1 MKNQSRLFLSS
12 LRMQNFATFQDEE
25 ILFDKGFNAIIGE
38 TGSGKSLI
46 LDALQLIFGMRA
58 DKKTVRKGAEF
69 AIVEATFSDVDETV
83 RSYLNSIGHP
93 CNEEVVLKRIVY
105 STGTSK
111 AFLNFQQCPLS
122 TLTDFSRRFTD
133 LVGQFENQKLLSE
146 NYQLKLLDSFAGIQ
160 SKTDSYKLM
169 FEEMNSVQAQI
180 QEKSN
185 YLSELQQKRDFI
197 EFQLNELSTLDPSE
211 EDENLL
217 LEKKDT
223 LLFSQQNHETVSAAI
238 SVLSEN
244 DEFNI
249 LDGLKKIT
257 RDLEKLKGS
266 KMTDLSARFTE
277 CHSLLQDLTFELSGT
292 LEIEY
297 SEAELEEIIDRLDRY
312 QRLKRK
318 FNTNTKGLAE
328 LSEKFHSEL
337 KDLNQSDSLLDELK
351 KRYSILEKE
360 CLKLANDLHKE
371 RQKSST
377 GLSTLLSKSVQ
388 ELKMN
393 GAQLKYEVEST
404 GVLGKLGLS
413 RINFIAET
421 NPGEGFFKVKE
432 IASGGELS
440 RILLSLRQ
448 ILSANDTISVF
459 LFDEIDT
466 GVGGETALSIGKAL
480 RNVSSKSQVIAITHL
495 PQIAHHA
502 DKLLVVKKESIV
514 ENEKARTISVARSI
528 IDDEKDNFVQN
539 MASLH

>member
-1 MKNQSRLFLSS
+1 
-12 LRMQNFATFQDEE
+12 MQNFATFQDEE

-69 AIVEATFSDVDETV
+69 AIVEAVFSDVDETV
-83 RSYLNSIGHP
+83 RSYLNTIGHP
-93 CNEEVVLKRIVY
+93 CTDEVVLKRIVY

-111 AFLNFQQCPLS
+111 AFLNFQQCPLA
-122 TLTDFSRRFTD
+122 TLSDFSRRFTD

-160 SKTDSYKLM
+160 SKTESYKMM
-169 FEEMNSVQAQI
+169 FEEMNSVNSLI
-180 QEKSN
+180 HEKSN
-185 YLSELQQKRDFI
+185 YLNELQQKRDFI
-197 EFQLNELSTLDPSE
+197 EFQLNELSSLDPSV
-211 EDENLL
+211 EDENQL

-223 LLFSQQNHETVSAAI
+223 LLFSQQNHETVSTAI

-249 LDGLKKIT
+249 LDSLKKIT
-257 RDLEKLKGS
+257 RDLEKLKGA
-266 KMTDLSARFTE
+266 KMSDLSSRFIE

-292 LEIEY
+292 LEVEY
-297 SEAELEEIIDRLDRY
+297 SESELEDIIDRLDRY

-318 FNTNTKGLAE
+318 FNTDTKGLSE
-328 LSEKFHSEL
+328 LSEKFHAEL

-351 KRYSILEKE
+351 KRHAVLEKE
-360 CLKLANDLHKE
+360 CFRLANELHKE
-371 RQKSST
+371 RHKASA
-377 GLSTLLSKSVQ
+377 GLSTMLSKSVQ

-404 GVLGKLGLS
+404 GILSKLGLS

-502 DKLLVVKKESIV
+502 DKLLVVKKESII